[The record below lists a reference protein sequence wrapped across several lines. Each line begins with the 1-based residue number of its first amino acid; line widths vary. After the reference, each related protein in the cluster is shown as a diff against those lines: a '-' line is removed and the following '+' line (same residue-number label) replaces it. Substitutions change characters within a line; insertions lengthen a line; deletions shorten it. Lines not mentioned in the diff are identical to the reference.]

1 MQGKHYRDRAR
12 LQHLYECCTGS
23 IDSSW
28 DGLGA
33 YFNTLDGA
41 YLGNLTLDGN
51 ILAGVLP
58 VSWATT
64 WRNVPAISLAN
75 TSLTANLLESW
86 GTGGGFPSL
95 KNLTLD
101 DNPGLKGVSAC
112 TYRSASMLCA
122 HTPMLNAPKER
133 HTLLQCDILCML
145 AHDELLL
152 HLPYRVS

>member
-1 MQGKHYRDRAR
+1 MVSVCGYTHQWPVQGKHYGDRAR
-12 LQHLYECCTGS
+12 LEHHDQRRAGS
-23 IDSSW
+23 IDGSW

-41 YLGNLTLDGN
+41 CLGNLTLDGN

-64 WRNVPAISLAN
+64 WRNVTALSLAN
-75 TSLTANLLESW
+75 TNLTATLLESW

-101 DNPGLKGVSAC
+101 DNPGLKGVTA
-112 TYRSASMLCA
+112 
-122 HTPMLNAPKER
+122 
-133 HTLLQCDILCML
+133 
-145 AHDELLL
+145 
-152 HLPYRVS
+152 